1 MLSNVVVIN
10 FDAGQCCFM
19 HPFTIYL
26 NQFYVRIDVQFRV
39 RYIVLPCQVARLKNE
54 VKKTEDENNLL
65 IKEGK

>member
-1 MLSNVVVIN
+1 MLRY
-10 FDAGQCCFM
+10 A
-19 HPFTIYL
+19 PIY
-26 NQFYVRIDVQFRV
+26 NIPESVYVRIDVQFRV